1 MSNRINK
8 SSRAAKAKQSAVS
21 RGRVEQ
27 ALAAGDIAGAASLA
41 EAALAAGQM
50 DPMFLNLAAW
60 RNEEIGNF
68 PEAYRL
74 LQRALVI
81 SPGDITIL
89 GGIAAVLR
97 KDDRPNE
104 AIEVIDDVVAKAPG
118 YAAAWLER
126 GYILDALR
134 DEEAAAESYGRA
146 AALDPG
152 MAPALG
158 KLADRAAKRGET
170 DAAQAYARRAFAT
183 HPLEP
188 AATFAIATMA
198 IEARDGAAAE
208 RRLRALLDHPLDGDD
223 RTRALTLL
231 GDALD
236 KQDRTAEAFA
246 AWEAAQRNFADRY
259 RARLGPVDGRP
270 SHRAFIDRIAAQVA
284 ATTAPPRRYPDTD
297 LPQAAAAHVFLL
309 GYPRSGTTLVENVLA
324 SAPGVAALEERPTL
338 VDTDEIV
345 LANDGS
351 MPDLDTLGP
360 AFVDRLRAGYWRRVT
375 DMAGDVTGKTFVD
388 MNPFNGFKLPMIA
401 RLFPD
406 ARIVVMRRDPRD
418 IALSCFRINFTPSTA
433 TYSFSDLAETARHYD
448 ALTGLVELC
457 RERFPLAFHD
467 LRYDRLVSDFEPTV
481 RALAAF
487 VGIKWTDDFM
497 TFDRTAQSRGVR
509 TASATQVR
517 RGLFDGRGQWRRYEA
532 QLAPA
537 LPILEPWV
545 KRFGFE
551 G

>member
-8 SSRAAKAKQSAVS
+8 SSRATKAKQTVQS
-21 RGRVEQ
+21 RARVEQ
-27 ALAAGDIAGAASLA
+27 ALAAGDIAGAATLA
-41 EAALAAGQM
+41 ETALAAGQV

-60 RNEEIGNF
+60 RNEEVGNF

-97 KDDRPNE
+97 KDDRPDE

-158 KLADRAAKRGET
+158 KLADRAAKRGEK
-170 DAAQAYARRAFAT
+170 DAAAAYARRAFSV

-198 IEARDGAAAE
+198 IEAREGETAE
-208 RRLRALLDHPLDGDD
+208 RRLKTLLDQPLDGDD

-259 RARLGPVDGRP
+259 RTRLGPVDGRP

-284 ATTAPPRRYPDTD
+284 AATAPPHLYPDSD

-338 VDTDEIV
+338 ADTDEVV

-351 MPDLDTLGP
+351 MPDLDALDP

-406 ARIVVMRRDPRD
+406 ARIIVMRRDPRD

-433 TYSFSDLAETARHYD
+433 TFSFSDLIETARHYD

-457 RERFPLAFHD
+457 RQRFPLAFHD

-481 RALAAF
+481 RALAEF
-487 VGIKWTDDFM
+487 VGIPWTDDFM
-497 TFDRTAQSRGVR
+497 SFDRTAQSRGVR

-545 KRFGFE
+545 KRLGFE